1 MFPCPLPS
9 AASVR
14 RRCCVGLSR
23 QRGVAFNPRSAC
35 GKDPFQIVEAL
46 LGRIYLETCSNWAM
60 NGRSVLLVW

>member
-9 AASVR
+9 CRERPAA
-14 RRCCVGLSR
+14 LL
-23 QRGVAFNPRSAC
+23 RGAEPPGGRAFNPRSAC